1 MKRNLLVCLALASAI
16 STSAQ
21 LLESDNYNS
30 YTVGNVATSTAGTV
44 AGQGGMT
51 VYNGAV
57 TDFQIVNGD
66 AAHGKYLQVTG
77 GNDGAATSARYVF
90 KSGLETAWAART
102 PGNNIVKGRAEIYTG
117 TSTNQHASGI
127 ALFGADDG
135 IVGVRYNS
143 QTKLMTGLA
152 YLDTGLNAAFYTIT
166 GISATVY
173 PANTWV
179 TVGYSYNKTTG
190 EITYT
195 IGNAAPLTLTVS
207 GATTVADI
215 DPEEFDVYSSP
226 YRASATAPV
235 NAGPTTFGIDNYSV
249 HAGNNT
255 TLATVENDA
264 RKSSIIAIG
273 PNPTVD
279 YLNILTE
286 MKISNLE
293 IFDMSGKKIPAQLE
307 GNKVDVKNLN
317 SGSYIVSF
325 ETKDG
330 KTVEKFIKK

>member
-1 MKRNLLVCLALASAI
+1 MKRNLLFCLALASAI
-16 STSAQ
+16 SASAQ
-21 LLESDNYNS
+21 VLETENYNS
-30 YTVGNVATSTAGTV
+30 YTLGNVAASTTGTV

-51 VYNGAV
+51 LYNGAAA
-57 TDFQIVNGD
+57 DYQIVNGD

-77 GNDGAATSARYVF
+77 GSDGTAASSRYVF
-90 KSGLETAWAART
+90 KSGLEAAWAART
-102 PGNNIVKGRAEIYTG
+102 PGNNIIKGRAEIYTG
-117 TSTNQHASGI
+117 TSTNQHASGVAI
-127 ALFGADDG
+127 YGADDG

-152 YLDTGLNAAFYTIT
+152 YLDTGLSGAFYTIT

-190 EITYT
+190 DITYT
-195 IGNAAPLTLTVS
+195 IGNAAPLTLTVN

-215 DPEEFDVYSSP
+215 DPTEFDVYSSP

-235 NAGPTTFGIDNYSV
+235 NTGPTTFGIDNYSV

-273 PNPTVD
+273 PNPTAD

-286 MKISNLE
+286 MKITNLE
-293 IFDMSGKKIPAQLE
+293 IFDMSGKKLPAQLE

-330 KTVEKFIKK
+330 KTIEKFIKK

>member
-1 MKRNLLVCLALASAI
+1 MKRNLLFCLAL
-16 STSAQ
+16 TSAVSLSAQ
-21 LLESDNYNS
+21 VLESDNYNS
-30 YTVGNVATSTAGTV
+30 YTIGNVATSTTGTV
-44 AGQGGMT
+44 PGQGGMA
-51 VYNGAV
+51 VYTGAV
-57 TDFQIVNGD
+57 TDYQIVNGD
-66 AAHGKYLQVTG
+66 AAHGKYLQVIG
-77 GNDGAATSARYVF
+77 GVDGTAASSRYVF
-90 KSGLETAWAART
+90 KSGLATAWAART
-102 PGNNIVKGRAEIYTG
+102 AGNNIIKGKVDIYTG
-117 TSTNQHASGI
+117 TSTNQHASGVAI
-127 ALFGADDG
+127 YGTDDG

-152 YLDTGLNAAFYTIT
+152 YLDTGLSSAFYTIT
-166 GISATVY
+166 GISATTY

-195 IGNAAPLTLTVS
+195 IGNAAPLTLTVN
-207 GATTVADI
+207 GATTVAGL
-215 DPEEFDVYSSP
+215 DPAEFDVYSSP
-226 YRASATAPV
+226 YRASATAPA
-235 NAGPTTFGIDNYSV
+235 NTGPTTFGIDNYSV
-249 HAGNNT
+249 HAGNNI
-255 TLATVENDA
+255 TLGTVENDA

-293 IFDMSGKKIPAQLE
+293 IYDMSGKKMPVQLE
-307 GNKVDVKNLN
+307 GNKVNVRNLS

-330 KTVEKFIKK
+330 KTTEKFIKK